1 MSGFKKVLLSVLLL
15 LALVTGVVLA
25 ARNNLTGKHLT
36 KKVSAGIPAVQ
47 EGDIIFQV
55 SESDL
60 STAIQLATH
69 SKYSHCGIIFK
80 RDDQWYVY
88 EALQPVRYTP
98 LQQWINR
105 GQRRH
110 FVLKRLKDAATVL
123 TPEVIG
129 RMKTAGKQYNGKD
142 YDAYFAWSDT
152 RIYCSELVWKIY
164 KAGTGLEIG
173 ELQTMRDF
181 DLSSPAVKKIM
192 KTLYGDH
199 VPLEERIISP
209 VSMFSSPL
217 LVTVAQGG
225 N

>member
-1 MSGFKKVLLSVLLL
+1 MSGLRKVLLSVLLL
-15 LALVTGVVLA
+15 AVVTGALLA
-25 ARNNLTGKHLT
+25 ERNNVTGLHPV
-36 KKVSAGIPAVQ
+36 KKISGDAPAVQ
-47 EGDIIFQV
+47 EGDIIFQI

-98 LQQWINR
+98 LQAWINR
-105 GQRRH
+105 GKGRH
-110 FVLKRLKDAATVL
+110 FVLKRLKASATVL
-123 TPEVIG
+123 TPAVIA
-129 RMKTAGKQYNGKD
+129 RMKTAGEQYNGKD
-142 YDAYFAWSDT
+142 YDAYFGWSDE

-164 KAGTGLEIG
+164 KEATGLEIG
-173 ELQTMRDF
+173 KLQQLKDF
-181 DLSSPAVKKIM
+181 DLSSPAVRQTM
-192 KTLYGDH
+192 KATYGDH
-199 VPLEERIISP
+199 IPLNEQIISP

-225 N
+225 K